1 MKTIT
6 ITLTDLE
13 WQAMADIVVDPEVWA
28 QRAVEGKKDKCIS
41 TVVAKEQAR
50 LIQGT
55 RKTMPATIEGI
66 LESHFA
72 QPDYKTRAERRSTEQ
87 QALLPPE
94 ANSE

>member
-1 MKTIT
+1 MKTIK

-28 QRAVEGKKDKCIS
+28 RRAVEGKVHKCVAA
-41 TVVAKEQAR
+41 VVSKEQTR

-72 QPDYKTRAERRSTEQ
+72 QPDYKTRAERRVREQ